1 MTWYGRNVGLVPL
14 TDAAGITQEFKP
26 GQHYGV
32 DIGWYKEQYCSVLA
46 WQDGKVVAKGYYSDT
61 GYYVALEHIYTNTKR
76 WTCYIHLKNASAL
89 AIGKTVQLG
98 EMIGTRGNSGSSK
111 GVHLHLYLTSEIS
124 TGISFSFANLKKY
137 AVNPVPY
144 LYYDKSFNTLYIS
157 KDWKKAL
164 PDPVPPVVDPVER
177 DVTKDQLICHEADL
191 RVREKPD
198 LTGYVIGH
206 LQKDK
211 YYDYHDTATANGYE
225 WYKIADNQWIA
236 KIASVEILPKQPEL
250 LTLAVGDLLEVA
262 ELTADSITFK
272 KRKVKG

>member
-1 MTWYGRNVGLVPL
+1 M
-14 TDAAGITQEFKP
+14 A
-26 GQHYGV
+26 
-32 DIGWYKEQYCSVLA
+32 
-46 WQDGKVVAKGYYSDT
+46 
-61 GYYVALEHIYTNTKR
+61 KR

-211 YYDYHDTATANGYE
+211 YCVFPRSFSVSAANS
-225 WYKIADNQWIA
+225 
-236 KIASVEILPKQPEL
+236 ASLMKRFCLFVPGQKLQARL
-250 LTLAVGDLLEVA
+250 Q
-262 ELTADSITFK
+262 TFVIS
-272 KRKVKG
+272 R